1 MPPLC
6 AAAPA
11 PELHMSSVPE
21 YNLRDLGPWD
31 PEGAGLW
38 SARDPLNP
46 SYLAMVWWQETGLY
60 PGQYLDANA
69 QPIYFAG
76 TDPRHPGHP
85 PPEVENDMGTPREQW
100 ERVNGPLEE

>member
-1 MPPLC
+1 
-6 AAAPA
+6 
-11 PELHMSSVPE
+11 MSSVPE

-69 QPIYFAG
+69 QKSLAAAEAEG
-76 TDPRHPGHP
+76 GGH
-85 PPEVENDMGTPREQW
+85 
-100 ERVNGPLEE
+100 LEAA

>member
-69 QPIYFAG
+69 QKSLAAAEAEG
-76 TDPRHPGHP
+76 GGH
-85 PPEVENDMGTPREQW
+85 
-100 ERVNGPLEE
+100 LEAA